1 MAGLRQRAAGAA
13 VALLDVEGLLLRA
26 ALLTGYGR
34 GAPPL
39 ARRLAA
45 ATRAGS
51 ERSCLEAGTPIQLT
65 VDAPGPPGLRVGLRI
80 GDRFTAR
87 SIEDLVPPRTLEQL
101 TRLLSP
107 LPAAEQPGLGTWLF
121 WTEARQ
127 SIFADLRDADP
138 AAALARLRCVLS
150 PAHLRRLEAWPLS
163 AHVARPWSLRVE
175 ADDAGVR
182 RLDVHWLLSRHA
194 SPQSLADTL
203 APGCWAPAM
212 QALAHL
218 LRWPGKSGR
227 WVVATPLHGEPRH
240 ALRVG
245 NTGWTLV
252 PEDENKHRAVGEIM
266 SALGGPRDHAQAL
279 WSLCR
284 GAAAAGW
291 RVGRACEL
299 VVGADAA
306 RSVRVRLF
314 FSPQVQGVT
323 TAGTS
328 SSAAVAGTSAVALS
342 DGDPFRA

>member
-1 MAGLRQRAAGAA
+1 MAGLGQRAAGPA
-13 VALLDVEGLLLRA
+13 VALLDVEGLRRRA

-34 GAPPL
+34 GAPAL

-45 ATRAGS
+45 ATNAGGG
-51 ERSCLEAGTPIQLT
+51 RSCLEAGTPIQLT
-65 VDAPGPPGLRVGLRI
+65 VDAPGPPALRVGLRT
-80 GDRFTAR
+80 GDRFAAR
-87 SIEDLVPPRTLEQL
+87 SIEDLVPARALQHL
-101 TRLLSP
+101 ARFFLP
-107 LPAAEQPGLGTWLF
+107 LPPAVQPGLGTWLF

-127 SIFADLRDADP
+127 SIFADLRDPDP
-138 AAALARLRCVLS
+138 DAALARLRCVLP
-150 PAHLRRLEAWPLS
+150 PAHLQRLETIRPP
-163 AHVARPWSLRVE
+163 AHAARPWSFRVE
-175 ADDAGVR
+175 VEERGVH

-194 SPQSLADTL
+194 SPEALAETI

-212 QALAHL
+212 RALAHL

-227 WVVATPLHGEPRH
+227 WVFTTPLHAEPRH

-252 PEDENKHRAVGEIM
+252 PEDENKHRAVGDLVGT
-266 SALGGPRDHAQAL
+266 LGGPRDYAQAL

-284 GAAAAGW
+284 GAASAGW

-299 VVGADAA
+299 AVSADDAKRVG
-306 RSVRVRLF
+306 VRLF

-342 DGDPFRA
+342 DADPFSA